1 MASGLFGGLLG
12 AIIGGGSTPKVD
24 TAAVSAPV
32 VEDQNLAKKA
42 RQALLE
48 TSGGINGMELTSGQV
63 KQRDTLFG
71 N

>member
-1 MASGLFGGLLG
+1 MAGGLIGGLLG
-12 AIIGGGSTPKVD
+12 AIVGGGSTPKVD
-24 TAAVSAPV
+24 TAGALAPV

-48 TSGGINGMELTSGQV
+48 TTGGIQGAELTPSQV

>member
-1 MASGLFGGLLG
+1 MAGGLLG
-12 AIIGGGSTPKVD
+12 GLIGAVLGGGSTPKVD
-24 TAAVSAPV
+24 TAGITAPV
-32 VEDQNLAKKA
+32 VDDQNLAKKA

-48 TSGGINGMELTSGQV
+48 TTGGINGAELTSGQV

>member
-1 MASGLFGGLLG
+1 MAGGLIGGLLG
-12 AIIGGGSTPKVD
+12 AVLGGGSTPKVD
-24 TAAVSAPV
+24 TAAVAAPV

-48 TSGGINGMELTSGQV
+48 TTGGINGQELMAGQV